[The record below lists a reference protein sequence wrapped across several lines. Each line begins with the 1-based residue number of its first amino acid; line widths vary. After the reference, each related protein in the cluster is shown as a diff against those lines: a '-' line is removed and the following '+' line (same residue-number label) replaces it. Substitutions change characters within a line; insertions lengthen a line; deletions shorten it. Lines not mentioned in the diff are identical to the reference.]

1 MRLPGC
7 LPQPKA
13 TRSDGFGILLVY
25 IGAKLKT
32 FERGPMALRR
42 RLSSVFCVLALTYL
56 CCAAAPLRAQIPRAA
71 TFLADHYD
79 ISASLDAIGQ
89 SISAT
94 AIIDFKAIEASSSV
108 RVELH
113 PNLIVK
119 DVKGPDGKPLT
130 FERDSQNTLVVIA
143 QLPTPVATDG
153 HVILTYTYAGLL
165 VYEENSPVPDVRAEF
180 MYYSGAYL

>member
-1 MRLPGC
+1 MRLPGV

-42 RLSSVFCVLALTYL
+42 RLSSVFCVLTLTYL
-56 CCAAAPLRAQIPRAA
+56 CCAAAPLHAQIPRAA
-71 TFLADHYD
+71 TFLADRYD

-94 AIIDFKAIEASSSV
+94 ASTDFYAIQSTSIV
-108 RVELH
+108 RFDRHL
-113 PNLIVK
+113 
-119 DVKGPDGKPLT
+119 
-130 FERDSQNTLVVIA
+130 TLVV
-143 QLPTPVATDG
+143 
-153 HVILTYTYAGLL
+153 
-165 VYEENSPVPDVRAEF
+165 
-180 MYYSGAYL
+180 